1 MRKLLQPF
9 LLQLAK
15 ATDRELASMV
25 EYLKAETRILR
36 DELPK
41 RLSVS
46 LQERQWVL
54 KLSAKTDAAIKDLIT
69 IVTPR
74 TFAQCLAGE

>member
-41 RLSVS
+41 RLTVS
-46 LQERQWVL
+46 RHERQRML
-54 KLSAKTDAAIKDLIT
+54 KLGAKTGAAIKDLIT

-74 TFAQCLAGE
+74 TFA